1 MRRIDKGFPGIALG
15 NMKIIVR
22 NMRKV
27 TSRNPRRLAMKRIR
41 GFKVAVLETCSKDGG
56 STR

>member
-15 NMKIIVR
+15 NIKIIAR
-22 NMRKV
+22 NTKKV

-41 GFKVAVLETCSKDGG
+41 GFKVTVPETCSKDGG
-56 STR
+56 SAR